1 MASTSGGS
9 AAASAPSSS
18 RMSDVVHVDE
28 LHVESDDLVTEVV
41 DVTGGSDDEDLV
53 EVNKAGPP
61 LYFHGYRR
69 GRELGR
75 GASGQVFVCHK
86 KGDTSSSGG
95 GYAVK
100 VVDLR
105 RLHLQP
111 NAEREEKKLSRE
123 VEILTRL
130 PPHPNIVQLIDT
142 FEDGD
147 WFLLV
152 LELVG
157 GGDLYTV
164 LTNREPPR
172 LQEREAAFVVA
183 QLVEGLSFLHSQGII
198 HRDMKL
204 ENVLVANE
212 RREKPLV
219 FYTVKIT
226 DFGLSKAIGAGF
238 SEARSTVGTRP
249 YTAPEVLRED
259 SHDFSSDL
267 WCLGVLLFVLLA
279 GHFPFNKIPTKQ
291 DELQHLVGKLKIS
304 DLSKS
309 VLLGLLQLEPLK
321 RLDLAGLAR
330 HEWICETIMEDDEEK
345 PKRTRSVTSA
355 ADRLPSTAS
364 TAEARASAAVP
375 PPKVEANSRGGSEE
389 HVKRSTGRRDRPRS
403 RDGAA
408 TPPTATTSS
417 STPAP
422 LPPPPPEAETQTAT
436 PATPEKPPPPPPPSP
451 LSVPLPGQPVPA
463 LNSKRSMS
471 MIFSHSEVLPSS
483 LQQDVMQVHMV
494 VPDRFWVIINKSGP
508 QLKQISSTLGCQVR
522 LISRKTVSEQ
532 RLVGDHRIVVIG
544 TYYQC
549 SVVQELVHGRMMQ
562 AQRAEGKEP
571 TGEIAVTLFVRA
583 EAAGVVIGKQGWVLG
598 RVRKQSGAKINLLR
612 EEVRGQRPC
621 IIEGFFQNVLQA
633 EKHIFDLVTA
643 VPVVTSPPPPP
654 RWPPQ
659 PPSCVP
665 QAPKLSRTRLSAEPL
680 NGVVVTWKG
689 AIGWI
694 QPEQQ
699 LNHPRAFSRQGQ
711 VYIHAKDV
719 INNEPLTVGQ
729 AVRFHLYEDRA
740 GLGAE
745 QCYAIA

>member
-1 MASTSGGS
+1 MASSGS
-9 AAASAPSSS
+9 NASA

-86 KGDTSSSGG
+86 KGDTSGGG

-330 HEWICETIMEDDEEK
+330 HEWICETIMEDEEDK
-345 PKRTRSVTSA
+345 PKRTRSVS
-355 ADRLPSTAS
+355 S
-364 TAEARASAAVP
+364 AVP
-375 PPKVEANSRGGSEE
+375 PPKVESSRAGSEE
-389 HVKRSTGRRDRPRS
+389 QLVKRPTGSSARGDRPRS

-408 TPPTATTSS
+408 TPPTATPSS
-417 STPAP
+417 SSAPP
-422 LPPPPPEAETQTAT
+422 LPPPPPEAETQT
-436 PATPEKPPPPPPPSP
+436 ATPEKPPPPPPPSP

-471 MIFSHSEVLPSS
+471 MMFSHSEVLPSS

-522 LISRKTVSEQ
+522 LISRKTASEQ

-571 TGEIAVTLFVRA
+571 TGEISVTLFVRA

-659 PPSCVP
+659 PPGVP

-680 NGVVVTWKG
+680 NGVVLTWKG

>member
-1 MASTSGGS
+1 MASAGGS
-9 AAASAPSSS
+9 SASASDV
-18 RMSDVVHVDE
+18 MGLDDVVHVDDPDDHN

-61 LYFHGYRR
+61 VYFHGYRR

-75 GASGQVFVCHK
+75 GASGQVFVCYRR
-86 KGDTSSSGG
+86 GEQQLGG
-95 GYAVK
+95 GFAVK

-105 RLHLQP
+105 RLHLLP

-123 VEILTRL
+123 VEILKRL

-142 FEDGD
+142 FEMGD

-164 LTNREPPR
+164 LTNREPAR
-172 LQEREAAFVVA
+172 LQEREAAFVVS
-183 QLVEGLSFLHSQGII
+183 QLVEGLSFLHSQGVI

-204 ENVLVANE
+204 ENVLVAGE
-212 RREKPLV
+212 RRQKPLV

-226 DFGLSKAIGAGF
+226 DFGLSKAIGVGF
-238 SEARSTVGTRP
+238 SEAKSTVGTKP

-267 WCLGVLLFVLLA
+267 WCLGVLLFVLLV
-279 GHFPFNKIPTKQ
+279 GHFPFAGNKIPTKQ
-291 DELQHLVGKLKIS
+291 EEIINVLGKLKVS

-309 VLLGLLQLEPLK
+309 VLLGLLQLEPQK
-321 RLDLAGLAR
+321 RLDLPGLAR
-330 HEWICETIMEDDEEK
+330 HEWICEEIVEEDEK
-345 PKRTRSVTSA
+345 PKRTRSQTSSSLPTA
-355 ADRLPSTAS
+355 AI
-364 TAEARASAAVP
+364 P
-375 PPKVEANSRGGSEE
+375 PPKVEVHHEISEPPSGFPE
-389 HVKRSTGRRDRPRS
+389 GMVKRSTGSNGNKSD
-403 RDGAA
+403 DA
-408 TPPTATTSS
+408 PPL
-417 STPAP
+417 PV
-422 LPPPPPEAETQTAT
+422 PPPPPMPVSAEADSA
-436 PATPEKPPPPPPPSP
+436 AVTPEKQPPPPPPPSP
-451 LSVPLPGQPVPA
+451 VNRPMPGSQVPC

-471 MIFSHSEVLPSS
+471 MMLSHSEVLPASM
-483 LQQDVMQVHMV
+483 QQDVMQVHMV
-494 VPDRFWVIINKSGP
+494 VPDRFWVMINKSGP

-522 LISRKTVSEQ
+522 LISRKTVNDQ
-532 RLVGDHRIVVIG
+532 RLVGDHRIVFIG
-544 TYYQC
+544 NFYQC
-549 SVVQELVHGRMMQ
+549 SVVQELVHSRMMS
-562 AQRAEGKEP
+562 AQRAEGMEP
-571 TGEIAVTLFVRA
+571 TGETSVTLFVRA

-598 RVRKQSGAKINLLR
+598 RVRKQSNAKINLLR

-621 IIEGFFQNVLQA
+621 IIEGFFTNVLAA

-643 VPVVTSPPPPP
+643 VPVTTQPPPPP
-654 RWPPQ
+654 PSRPTQ
-659 PPSCVP
+659 PGLQP
-665 QAPKLSRTRLSAEPL
+665 AGPKLSRTRLSAEPL
-680 NGVVVTWKG
+680 NGVVASWRG

-711 VYIHAKDV
+711 IYIHAKDV
-719 INNEPLTVGQ
+719 ISQEPLMQGQ

-745 QCYAIA
+745 QCYVIA